1 LGGDPAEVVA
11 RTATRSLDIEVEDT
25 AAAVL
30 TTTDGALMTAAVTLG
45 AAKESSRLKFVFEH
59 LTAESSQFPYKPGA
73 EPWTF
78 SYADKAV
85 AQRAEASLAGWTP
98 PLPSWRGQLVATHEA
113 LVSGGPLPVGLDEA
127 RRSLELVTAWY
138 RSSRTGQPEALP
150 LAPDHPDRHSWLP
163 EDLR

>member
-1 LGGDPAEVVA
+1 
-11 RTATRSLDIEVEDT
+11 
-25 AAAVL
+25 
-30 TTTDGALMTAAVTLG
+30 MTASVTLG

-78 SYADKAV
+78 SFTDKSV
-85 AQRAEASLAGWTP
+85 AQRVEASLAGWTP
-98 PLPSWRGQLVATHEA
+98 PLPGWRGQLVGTHEA

-150 LAPDHPDRHSWLP
+150 LPPDHPDRHSWLP